1 MTRTVI
7 FDSPFLLGFDDMRL
21 LIDRVGRSH
30 DNYPPY
36 NVESLS
42 PDHIHISVAVAGFT
56 ADQLRIEVRGAHLT
70 VSAVRDRAGEGP
82 ATETPKRD
90 YLHRGIALRGFNR
103 AFVLSDGLEITKASL
118 AYGLLHIDLIR
129 PRPSDE
135 VRVIPIEVIG

>member
-1 MTRTVI
+1 MTRTVV

-42 PDHIHISVAVAGFT
+42 ADHIRISIAVAGFT

-70 VSAVRDRAGEGP
+70 VSAARERGGEAP
-82 ATETPKRD
+82 ATEPKRD

-103 AFVLSDGLEITKASL
+103 AFVLSDGLEITRASL

-129 PRPSDE
+129 PKPSEE
-135 VRVIPIEVIG
+135 VRIIPIDVMG

>member
-1 MTRTVI
+1 MTRTVV
-7 FDSPFLLGFDDMRL
+7 FDSPYLLGFDDMRL
-21 LIDRVGRSH
+21 LIERIGRSH

-42 PDHIHISVAVAGFT
+42 VDHIRISIAVAGFT

-70 VSAVRDRAGEGP
+70 VSAARARPGE
-82 ATETPKRD
+82 ATERD

-129 PRPSDE
+129 PKPSDE
-135 VRVIPIEVIG
+135 VRIIPIEVVN

>member
-1 MTRTVI
+1 MTRTVV
-7 FDSPFLLGFDDMRL
+7 FDSPYLLGFDDMRL
-21 LIDRVGRSH
+21 LIERIGRSH

-42 PDHIHISVAVAGFT
+42 VDHIRISIAVAGFT

-70 VSAVRDRAGEGP
+70 VSAARDRAGE
-82 ATETPKRD
+82 AAERD

-118 AYGLLHIDLIR
+118 PYGLLHIDLIR
-129 PRPSDE
+129 PTPSAA
-135 VRVIPIEVIG
+135 VRIIPIEVVRY

>member
-1 MTRTVI
+1 MTRTVV
-7 FDSPFLLGFDDMRL
+7 FDSPYLLGFDDMRL

-42 PDHIHISVAVAGFT
+42 ADHIRISIAVAGFT
-56 ADQLRIEVRGAHLT
+56 ADHLRIEVRGAHLT
-70 VSAVRDRAGEGP
+70 VSATRDRVGEV
-82 ATETPKRD
+82 TERD

-129 PRPSDE
+129 PKPSE
-135 VRVIPIEVIG
+135 EIKIVPIEVVN